1 MIRIFKYDQKAL
13 NITLSKIGSFTDVNE
28 TERIV
33 KAKLSSQHVIYAMT
47 MDKRIS
53 VYQIDRRVEKRRDI
67 FFRDIINFDIF
78 DRKYFVVYRES
89 NVIEIYT
96 IDMYI
101 YLSYK
106 MRLPLYREYESFTF
120 KLGLEYNHVF
130 QRVVRAYQSEFLSV
144 LMTDSES
151 GVTRIF
157 VYDLDI
163 N

>member
-1 MIRIFKYDQKAL
+1 
-13 NITLSKIGSFTDVNE
+13 
-28 TERIV
+28 
-33 KAKLSSQHVIYAMT
+33 MT

-67 FFRDIINFDIF
+67 FFSDIVSFDIF

-120 KLGLEYNHVF
+120 KLG
-130 QRVVRAYQSEFLSV
+130 
-144 LMTDSES
+144 
-151 GVTRIF
+151 
-157 VYDLDI
+157 
-163 N
+163 